1 MEVSINYVAVLLA
14 TLSTMVVGSVWYS
27 KSVFGNMWIKL
38 AKLNE
43 KDMAKSGMRPIV
55 ITLFVSLISAYV
67 LAHFTAL
74 AHEFYKSEYSF
85 LATAIITA
93 SWGWVGFTAAR
104 VITHDAFEGRPN
116 KLTILTIGHELVT
129 FLVMG
134 LVIGL
139 MGN

>member
-14 TLSTMVVGSVWYS
+14 TLSTLIVGSVWYS
-27 KSVFGNMWIKL
+27 KSVFGNAWIKL

-43 KDMAKSGMRPIV
+43 KDMAKAGPWPIV
-55 ITLFVSLISAYV
+55 ITVIVSLLTAFV

-74 AHEFYKSEYSF
+74 AHAFYQGDYSY
-85 LATAIITA
+85 LATALITSVWA
-93 SWGWVGFTAAR
+93 WAGFTAAR
-104 VITHDAFEGRPN
+104 VITHDSFEGRPP
-116 KLTILTIGHELVT
+116 KLTLITIVHEFVT

-139 MGN
+139 VGN